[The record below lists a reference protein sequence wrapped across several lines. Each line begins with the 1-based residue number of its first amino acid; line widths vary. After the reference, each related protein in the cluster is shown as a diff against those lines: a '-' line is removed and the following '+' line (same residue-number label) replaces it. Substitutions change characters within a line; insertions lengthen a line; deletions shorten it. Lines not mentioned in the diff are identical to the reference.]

1 MEILQT
7 KRLGH
12 LALVMGTLKK
22 FGLIELID
30 QNLTSDHQHRV
41 STGKTVA
48 VILMLA
54 AEVTR
59 MPRVVIHLTC
69 QAKPSFPRRREASHK
84 KRSYL
89 CIQRPQ

>member
-22 FGLIELID
+22 FGLID
-30 QNLTSDHQHRV
+30 QNTTSDHQHRI

-48 VILMLA
+48 AILMLA

-59 MPRVVIHLTC
+59 MTRVVRHLTC
-69 QAKPSFPRRREASHK
+69 QAKPSFPRRRETSYK
-84 KRSYL
+84 KRSFLY
-89 CIQRPQ
+89 I